1 MTTLTAQERAD
12 QLGHPLLQCPA
23 DNPHGAHVYRRI
35 ITGRPSSIANYC
47 PGLDFHPTVVRLFA
61 LAKDRTRGEGVTARL
76 VGPRAYRAV
85 LAENLLA
92 LIAGLDSSTRD
103 DLVVLLVRQGWDLL
117 NTELKS

>member
-1 MTTLTAQERAD
+1 MTVLTAQERAD

-47 PGLDFHPTVVRLFA
+47 PGLDFHPTVVRYFTM
-61 LAKDRTRGEGVTARL
+61 AKEQVKADGVRSHL
-76 VGPRAYRAV
+76 VGPRLYHALV
-85 LAENLLA
+85 AEKFLA
-92 LIAGLDSSTRD
+92 LLAGLDSSTRE
-103 DLVVLLVRQGWDLL
+103 DLVVLLVRQGWDIL